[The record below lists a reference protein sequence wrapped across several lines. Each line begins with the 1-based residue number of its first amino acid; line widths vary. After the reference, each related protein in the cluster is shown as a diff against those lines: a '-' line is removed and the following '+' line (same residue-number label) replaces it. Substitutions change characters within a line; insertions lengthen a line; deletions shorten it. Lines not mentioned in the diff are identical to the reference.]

1 MDDTRICI
9 KCNTQKSLT
18 DYHKKTGYPNDKN
31 TVCKECLNKYNRFR
45 RKVFKDIVK
54 LAKDTSYEVKL
65 RDTSY
70 EVKLR
75 DTSYEVKLCDTVSE
89 QIYTGDPDDNFCLY
103 YGIAS
108 FC

>member
-1 MDDTRICI
+1 MDGTSLFI
-9 KCNTQKSLT
+9 KCNTPKSLT

-65 RDTSY
+65 RDN
-70 EVKLR
+70 
-75 DTSYEVKLCDTVSE
+75 SYEVKLCDTVSE
-89 QIYTGDPDDNFCLY
+89 QIDTGDPDDNFCLY